1 MVEVVL
7 IGNDLSRGQ
16 RQVPRDHDHGIEGG
30 QALAEVTLT
39 LMGCPG
45 PWDVMGLR
53 AHAKLRVWTSGRWS
67 HPRKRLETGARIVV
81 SQQRRVLQV
90 VSRLLISLKGYNG
103 SNI

>member
-16 RQVPRDHDHGIEGG
+16 RQIPRDHDHGIEGA

-45 PWDVMGLR
+45 PWDVVGL
-53 AHAKLRVWTSGRWS
+53 
-67 HPRKRLETGARIVV
+67 
-81 SQQRRVLQV
+81 
-90 VSRLLISLKGYNG
+90 
-103 SNI
+103 